1 MTVRSMS
8 GVFDSD
14 GFSYLLDE
22 IDSRESTVI
31 KETNIAEAECMCP
44 GLNLPLYG

>member
-1 MTVRSMS
+1 MS
-8 GVFDSD
+8 GIFDSD

-31 KETNIAEAECMCP
+31 KEASIAEVECMYSGESCP
-44 GLNLPLYG
+44 SKVNKL